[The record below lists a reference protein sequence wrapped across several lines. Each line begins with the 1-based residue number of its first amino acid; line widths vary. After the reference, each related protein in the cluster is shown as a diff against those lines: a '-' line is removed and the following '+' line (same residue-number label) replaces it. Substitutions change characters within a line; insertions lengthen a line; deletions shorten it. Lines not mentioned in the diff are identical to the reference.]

1 MSSAAFTTSTG
12 LATPSSPATLDAPL
26 KVLIVDDQAMIAE
39 AVRRMLASQSDL
51 SLVACLKGAE
61 AVERARTEHPDVILQ
76 DLVMPDADGLDLVR
90 AYRADAALAR
100 VPLIV
105 LSTKEEAA
113 TKAEAFARGANDY
126 LVKLPD
132 PVELVA
138 RIRYHARV
146 NRAQVERDRAFDALR
161 AELESA
167 AAYVRRLIPAPV
179 NGSIETRWAFI
190 PSASLG
196 GDAFGYR
203 WIDDLHFAI
212 YLLDVCGHG
221 VGPALLGV
229 SVMNAL
235 SAGAMAGADPLD
247 PGAVLTSLN
256 AMYPMSMHNGM
267 FFTLWYGVID
277 ITTHELRYACGG
289 HPPAILRLPDGEFR
303 LLGGDEEVSG
313 PVMGAL
319 KGLAYQSGSARVP
332 AGSQLLVYSD
342 GIHEL
347 QPLVPEGA
355 APPLGVRPIEE
366 FLEVGRAALDAAARQ
381 GTPVVESTLSEAR
394 AYAGRDDFDDDVS
407 LLHITVR

>member
-1 MSSAAFTTSTG
+1 MSAPGTAA
-12 LATPSSPATLDAPL
+12 LDAPL

-39 AVRRMLASQSDL
+39 AVRRMLASQGDL

-61 AVERARTEHPDVILQ
+61 AVECARAEQPDVILQ
-76 DLVMPDADGLDLVR
+76 DLVMPDGDGLDLVR
-90 AYRADAALAR
+90 AYRADPALAR

-167 AAYVRRLIPAPV
+167 AAYVRRLIPAPIT
-179 NGSIETRWAFI
+179 GPIETHWAFL

-203 WIDDLHFAI
+203 WIDERHFAI

-235 SAGAMAGADPLD
+235 GAGAIAGADPLD

-277 ITTHELRYACGG
+277 IATHDLRYACGG
-289 HPPAILRLPDGEFR
+289 HPPAILRSPDGSVR

-313 PVMGAL
+313 PVMGAI
-319 KGLAYQSGSARVP
+319 KGLPYQSGSARVP

-347 QPLVPEGA
+347 QPLVPAGS
-355 APPLGVRPIEE
+355 APFLGVRPIEE
-366 FLEVGRAALDAAARQ
+366 YLEVGRAALDAFALH
-381 GTPVVESTLSEAR
+381 GSPVIEPILAEAR
-394 AYAGRDDFDDDVS
+394 AYAGRADFDDDVS
-407 LLHITVR
+407 LLQIIVR

>member
-1 MSSAAFTTSTG
+1 M
-12 LATPSSPATLDAPL
+12 SSPATAPIRSVAIPASSVALDAPL
-26 KVLIVDDQAMIAE
+26 KVMIVDDQAMIAE
-39 AVRRMLASQSDL
+39 AVRRMLASQADL

-61 AVERARTEHPDVILQ
+61 AVERARAEQPDVILQ

-90 AYRADAALAR
+90 AYRADAAMAR

-105 LSTKEEAA
+105 LSTKEDAA

-167 AAYVRRLIPAPV
+167 AAYVRRLIPAPIT
-179 NGSIETRWAFI
+179 GSIETHWEFL

-203 WIDDLHFAI
+203 WIDDTHFAI

-235 SAGAMAGADPLD
+235 GAGVVAGADPGD
-247 PGAVLTSLN
+247 PGAVLTALN
-256 AMYPMSMHNGM
+256 VMYPMSMHNGM

-277 ITTHELRYACGG
+277 ITTHELRYGCGG
-289 HPPAILRLPDGEFR
+289 HPPVLLRLPDGAFR
-303 LLGGDEEVSG
+303 LLGGEEEVSG
-313 PVMGAL
+313 LVMGAI
-319 KGLAYQSGSARVP
+319 KGLAYQSGSASVP
-332 AGSQLLVYSD
+332 AGSHLMVYSD

-347 QPLVPEGA
+347 QPFVPAGA
-355 APPLGVRPIEE
+355 VPPLGVRPIEE

-381 GTPVVESTLSEAR
+381 GVAAVEPVLAEAR
-394 AYAGRDDFDDDVS
+394 AYSGRADFDDDVS
-407 LLHITVR
+407 VLHIVVR